1 VRRWLKPLRGTV
13 AAAFFVVLA
22 AAFLDFRG
30 LMPAPLAHWLAALQ
44 FGPAALA
51 AAAGGTLALVVLG
64 ALLVLTVLF
73 GRVYCS
79 VVCPLGIL
87 QDIAARLRARRRTAL
102 RFAPANRAL
111 RYGVLLVALLAV
123 SAGATGAAFTLFDPY
138 SHFGRIVAMLG
149 RPALI
154 AANNALVPAA
164 QSLAWQAIY
173 RVPPASPPLGLMV
186 FAAIAATTVIAL
198 AIWRGRIYC
207 NTICPVGT
215 VLGLLS
221 RVSAFR
227 LTIDRA
233 ACTKCADCL
242 RACKAQC
249 IDLRAGT
256 IDASRCVTCANCLG
270 ACQHGGIAYRFAWR
284 RTARAPDPQRRA
296 FVASALVLPPLA
308 AVQTVAPD
316 SRRAAVAPPGAQSV
330 ERLLDRC
337 TGCQLCVTAC
347 PTQVLQPAV
356 LDYGWLGLA
365 KPHLDFERAFCNFD
379 CHRCAE
385 VCPTGAIS
393 LLPLAEKRLTSIGT
407 AHFERSRCIVETDG
421 TDCAACSEHCPT
433 KAVDTVPFRE
443 NLRLPQ
449 VKENLCIGCGA
460 CEFACPVRPQRAIT
474 VAARA
479 VHARAEKAVEA
490 KPTLPKPA
498 GDFPF

>member
-1 VRRWLKPLRGTV
+1 MRRWLKPLRVSV
-13 AAAFFVVLA
+13 ALIFLAVLL

-30 LMPAPLAHWLAALQ
+30 VVPPSLAHSLAALQ

-51 AAAGGTLALVVLG
+51 AAAGGTFALVVLG
-64 ALLVLTVLF
+64 ALLVLTALF

-79 VVCPLGIL
+79 VICPLGVL
-87 QDIAARLRARRRTAL
+87 QDVAARLRPRRRHAL
-102 RFAPANRAL
+102 RFAPENRL
-111 RYGVLLVALLAV
+111 VRYGVLVAALLAIV
-123 SAGATGAAFTLFDPY
+123 AGAAGAAFTLLDPY
-138 SHFGRIVAMLG
+138 SHFGRIVAVLG
-149 RPALI
+149 RPALV
-154 AANNALVPAA
+154 ATNNALVPLF
-164 QSLAWQAIY
+164 QSLSGQFLY
-173 RVPPASPPLGLMV
+173 RVPPPAPALGLV
-186 FAAIAATTVIAL
+186 LVAGLAAASVIAL

-207 NTICPVGT
+207 NTLCPVGT

-227 LTIDRA
+227 LTIDRS

-256 IDASRCVTCANCLG
+256 VDASRCVACANCLG
-270 ACQHGGIAYRFAWR
+270 ACQHGGIGYRFAWR
-284 RTARAPDPQRRA
+284 RAPRAPDAQRRA

-393 LLPLAEKRLTSIGT
+393 LLPLADKRLTSIGT

-474 VAARA
+474 VAART
-479 VHARAEKAVEA
+479 VHTRAEKAVEA